1 MFRIK
6 ILNQILNLHHFI
18 MLHKK
23 TIWVFV
29 NIFLNMQKT
38 KILRMM
44 SKVLHFM
51 LLLEMVVG
59 MFA

>member
-6 ILNQILNLHHFI
+6 ILNQILKLHHFI